1 MLRPLSKNKDAKAY
15 AKTDFKML
23 QMRAL
28 WLFDQQKIYLWYSKR
43 ISPTTERIKDEF
55 FVFERLE
62 IIWQIKKKL
71 I

>member
-1 MLRPLSKNKDAKAY
+1 
-15 AKTDFKML
+15 ML